1 MKIVLSF
8 IVLHICVVL
17 YGQTFS
23 DDRTRFI
30 REFERTMRQS
40 GAENMRS
47 FVREEFGPFLLE
59 SNQFS
64 NQRFQQMIST
74 SNAMIEKRVK
84 VYPEVYNYIISVY
97 TLVKDQQSDESFD
110 AWHGTVEQMMNSRN
124 VRRFNDLLSISAAFF
139 KNRIIAL
146 DPNFEWY
153 YEGGNYDFFYDEGPF
168 INFSDGKLICRTIN
182 RGRGSRET
190 PFTDSMV
197 INNTSG
203 VYNFMRERWEGH
215 GGRVTWDKV
224 GLPADQVFADIT
236 DYSISMKST
245 TYNCDTVYI
254 TYPYFSAP
262 IKGRFIDRAQRGS
275 ANQNHALPFPSFQ
288 SFERK
293 YEIKEIVK
301 DVDYTGGFSVQ
312 GPEFVG
318 EGNTQEPAQLVIKR
332 KGVDF
337 VKTRSAQVRVSE
349 RRLNAPECGITLFLE
364 NDSITHPSVD
374 LTLNIEEDNLVLQ
387 RIGTGLSQ
395 SPFVN
400 SYHQFDMYVEQLEW
414 NRGGDKISLGFNFAT
429 SQQQRSARFESVN
442 YYDEK
447 LYQRL
452 QGMESKHPLAAL
464 WDYAYRNDE
473 YILPE
478 GKAATALGRTIRQA
492 KSTLLDLS
500 ALGFI
505 TYDTERGMVAITQKL
520 ENFVKAK
527 AGRSD
532 YDNIQFT
539 SDLTPQRMDGVS
551 QQEINRDPDLKQR
564 QVQMQERNRNR
575 ERMKAFGFIDIKNY
589 NLDIAAVDI
598 VPISQFKNTQIFPNE
613 SKIVVKKNR
622 DIYFDGWINAGK
634 WEINISKGYFDYTQN
649 AFNVFESDVAL
660 FRSEP
665 MLPEHGPNQIP
676 IQSPITG
683 VKGMLFVDDI
693 NNRSG
698 LNPEHVDFPKLSC
711 VEKTRVYYNQ
721 KDLHRGAYTKERFY
735 FELDPFD
742 MDSLNFFNEKYVR
755 LSGELVSAGIFPKFR
770 EDLKIMN
777 DYSLGFA
784 RDAPEEGFP
793 FYGTEAR
800 YDNRIVLSNNG
811 LQGDGKIDFLLS
823 SSISNAFTFLPDS
836 TIGYAQFTN
845 LPQEEGV
852 QFPDVTGDDAFV
864 TFLPYS
870 QTLKARSNRELLT
883 FFEGDAKLKGELIL
897 KKEGMRGNGIMEMDG
912 ANMLSKNYRYKRW
925 QTDADTAVFN
935 LKNKYRDPAN
945 IEENPLAFKTDNV
958 TAHVDFKERRGEFE
972 SNEGTS
978 VVEFPVNKYICKID
992 KFTWLMDT
1000 DDVELSKAED
1010 PEQDDISIEAAINT
1024 IEPNFYSIHPKQDS
1038 LQFLAPK
1045 ARFNLKERAIY
1056 CKDITFIEVAD
1067 ARIAP
1072 DSGKVTI
1079 RRNAKME
1086 TLNNSLI
1093 VANYITQYH
1102 RIEKATTNILARKS
1116 YESKGEYPYYDVDS
1130 NKYTIFFPS
1139 ISLDT
1144 SFQTVAKGKIAISD
1158 SFKLGPQ
1165 FDYYGEVD
1173 LKAADPNLSFNGA
1186 TRINH
1191 DCERFERNWLAFEA
1205 PINPKDILIPVA
1217 QDMKDLNENP
1227 ISAGIVW
1234 RHHEYM
1240 DSVKLYPTFLSALQ
1254 DPEDPSMIT
1263 ASGFLRY
1270 DKKYQEFQISTKE
1283 KFDDR
1288 RLAGNYIAMHT
1299 ASCSMNG
1306 EGKIDLGMDFG
1317 TLTVDAVGVI
1327 NYNQESDKTDMN
1339 LTLAIQA
1346 PVDDKIFENIAKN
1359 MAKNK
1364 SLDLFDMKETT
1375 LEQAAVE
1382 WSGRDAADRVIA
1394 DFVLEKRLKKVP
1406 KEMQHMMVL
1415 TGVKMT
1421 SYKEFGDEQVG
1432 LRTISDNAVLVSIYG
1447 ESVMRK
1453 VPINIFAEQRTAFG
1467 DRLGVMM
1474 NVPTGNFYFFD
1485 YDNRKSGILNIL
1497 TNDTELRLSID
1508 NLKPDKRKDKKFMY
1522 QITNSTSY
1530 QAQFLRI
1537 FNKEEE

>member
-1 MKIVLSF
+1 MKF
-8 IVLHICVVL
+8 IVSFALMLISASL
-17 YGQTFS
+17 LGQTFS
-23 DDRTRFI
+23 EDRARFV
-30 REFERTMRQS
+30 RDFERIMRQS
-40 GAENMRS
+40 GAEDIRS
-47 FVREEFGPFLLE
+47 FVKDEFGPFIIE
-59 SNQFS
+59 SGQFPDD
-64 NQRFQQMIST
+64 RFLQMVRT
-74 SNAMIEKRVK
+74 SNAMVEKRVK
-84 VYPEVYNYIISVY
+84 IFPEVFNYIISFY
-97 TLVKDQQSDESFD
+97 TLVKDQQSKESFD
-110 AWHGTVEQMMNSRN
+110 AWHNTVEQMMNSRN
-124 VRRFNDLLSISAAFF
+124 TRRFNDLLTISAAFF
-139 KNRIIAL
+139 QNRIIAL

-153 YEGGNYDFFYDEGPF
+153 YEGGNYEFFYNDGPF
-168 INFSDGKLICRTIN
+168 INFSEGRLVCRTIN
-182 RGRGSRET
+182 RGRGSIET

-197 INNTSG
+197 IYNTRG
-203 VYNFMRERWEGH
+203 VYNFMRERWEGE
-215 GGRVTWDKV
+215 GGRVTWEKV
-224 GLPADQVFADIT
+224 GLAPDQVFADLT
-236 DYSISMKST
+236 KYSISMKST
-245 TYNCDTVYI
+245 TYNCDTVSI
-254 TYPYFSAP
+254 TYPYFSEP

-275 ANQNHALPFPSFQ
+275 ANQNQELPFPNFQ

-293 YEIKEIVK
+293 YKINNIVK

-318 EGNTQEPAQLVIKR
+318 EGNAQEPAQLLIKR
-332 KGVDF
+332 NNKPF
-337 VKTRSAQVRVSE
+337 VLTRSAQVRVSE
-349 RRLNAPECGITLFLE
+349 RRLNAPDCAITMLLDK
-364 NDSITHPSVD
+364 DSITHPSVN
-374 LTLNIEEDNLVLQ
+374 LTLNLEENNLLLQ

-400 SYHQFDMYVEQLEW
+400 SYHQLDMYVEQLEW
-414 NRGGDKISLGFNFAT
+414 NRSSDKISLGFNFAT
-429 SQQQRSARFESVN
+429 SQQQRLARFESVN

-464 WDYAYRNDE
+464 WDYAFKYDE

-478 GKAATALGRTIRQA
+478 GKAATALGRTIQQA

-505 TYDTERGMVAITQKL
+505 TYDTERGMVSITQKL

-539 SDLTPQRMDGVS
+539 SDLTPQRMDGLS
-551 QQEINRDPDLKQR
+551 QQDIDRNPELKR
-564 QVQMQERNRNR
+564 QQEQIQQRNRNR
-575 ERMKAFGFIDIKNY
+575 ERMKEFGFIDLKNY
-589 NLDIAAVDI
+589 HLDIGAVDL

-613 SKIVVKKNR
+613 SKIEVRKNR
-622 DIYFDGWINAGK
+622 DIYFNGWINSGK
-634 WEINISKGYFDYTQN
+634 WEVNIANGYFDYGQN
-649 AFNVFESDVAL
+649 AFNIFESDVAL
-660 FRSEP
+660 FRAEP
-665 MLPEHGPNQIP
+665 MKPEHGSNQIP
-676 IQSPITG
+676 IQSPISG
-683 VKGMLFVDDI
+683 VKGMLFVDDVT
-693 NNRSG
+693 NRSG
-698 LNPEHVDFPKLSC
+698 LNPEHNDFPKLSC
-711 VEKTRVYYNQ
+711 VEKTRVYYDQ
-721 KDLHRGAYTKERFY
+721 KDLHRGAYTKDRFY

-742 MDSLNFFNEKYVR
+742 MDSLNSFNEKYVR
-755 LSGELVSAGIFPKFR
+755 LAGELVSAGIFPKFR
-770 EDLKIMN
+770 EELKIMN

-784 RDAPEEGFP
+784 RDAPDGGFP

-811 LQGDGKIDFLLS
+811 LQGSGQIDFLLS

-845 LPQEEGV
+845 LPQEDGI
-852 QFPDVTGDDAFV
+852 QFPDVKGEDAFI

-870 QTLKARSNRELLT
+870 ETLKARSNKKLLA
-883 FFEGDAKLKGELIL
+883 FFEGEAKLKGELIL
-897 KKEGMRGNGIMEMDG
+897 KKEGMRGNGIMEMSG

-925 QTDADTAVFN
+925 QTDADTAIFN
-935 LKNKYRDPAN
+935 LVNKYKDPAN
-945 IEENPLAFKTDNV
+945 LDEDPLAFKTDNV
-958 TAHVDFKERRGEFE
+958 TAHVDFKERFGEFT
-972 SNEGTS
+972 SNAGTS

-992 KFTWLMDT
+992 KFTWLMDS
-1000 DDVELSKAED
+1000 DDVEMSKAEN

-1045 ARFNLKERAIY
+1045 ARFNLKEKAIY

-1102 RIEKATTNILARKS
+1102 RIEKATTNIFARRS
-1116 YESKGEYPYYDVDS
+1116 YESKGEYPYFDSDS
-1130 NKYTIFFPS
+1130 NRYTIFFPA

-1144 SFQTVAKGKIAISD
+1144 SFQTVAQGKISISD
-1158 SFKLGPQ
+1158 SFRLGPQ
-1165 FDYYGEVD
+1165 FDFYGDVA
-1173 LKAADPNLSFNGA
+1173 LKAAEPHLTFKGA

-1205 PINPKDILIPVA
+1205 PIDPTNILIPVA
-1217 QDMKDLNENP
+1217 QNMKDLNESP

-1254 DPEDPSMIT
+1254 HPDDPSMIT

-1270 DKKYQEFQISTKE
+1270 DKKYQEFQIATKE
-1283 KFDDR
+1283 KFEDR
-1288 RLAGNYIAMHT
+1288 RLAGNYIALHT
-1299 ASCSMNG
+1299 KSCSMNG
-1306 EGKIDLGMDFG
+1306 EGRIDLGMDFG
-1317 TLTVDAVGVI
+1317 TLVVDAVGVI
-1327 NYNQESDKTDMN
+1327 NYNQENDRTDMN
-1339 LTLAIQA
+1339 LTMMIQA
-1346 PVDDKIFENIAKN
+1346 PVDEKIFENIAKN
-1359 MAKNK
+1359 MSKNQA
-1364 SLDLFDMKETT
+1364 LEVFDMNATT
-1375 LEQAAVE
+1375 LEQAVVE

-1394 DFVLEKRLKKVP
+1394 DFVLEKRLKRVP

-1432 LRTISDNAVLVSIYG
+1432 LKTTTDQAVLVNIFG
-1447 ESVMRK
+1447 EQVMRK
-1453 VPINIFAEQRTAFG
+1453 VPVKIFAEQRTAFG
-1467 DRLGVMM
+1467 DRLGIMM
-1474 NVPTGNFYFFD
+1474 NVPAGNFYFFD

-1508 NLKPDKRKDKKFMY
+1508 NLKLDKRKDKRFQY
-1522 QITNSTSY
+1522 QTTNSTSY

-1537 FNKEEE
+1537 FNQEE